1 MTTVGSVGGVMVWAM
16 ECIAFIK
23 YYEWLSQNQSELP
36 GHYDRDSREL
46 DWQKKRPF
54 FSSMQP
60 YVAWIGLIGC
70 FLVVFVLSSAS
81 WWNGDVTAVK
91 VITAY
96 GGVSLISI
104 IERPIADTSSLL
116 RC

>member
-23 YYEWLSQNQSELP
+23 YYEWLSTFQTQLP
-36 GHYDRDSREL
+36 PHYNRDSREL

-54 FSSMQP
+54 FSSAQP
-60 YVAWIGLIGC
+60 YVAWAGLVGC
-70 FLVVFVLSSAS
+70 FLIVFVLGSAS

-91 VITAY
+91 VTAAY
-96 GGVSLISI
+96 VGVSLPSI
-104 IERPIADTSSLL
+104 VE
-116 RC
+116 